1 MLHVRSK
8 DVKQLTLGFNTDML
22 IDLQAPIQRNNKNQ
36 DIHISLSS
44 AEIPISFYSFSNNL
58 SNLNIYVDNAI
69 SLVIQEGNY
78 DVYEMID
85 EINAVN
91 GFPYKITYKENQ
103 GKYVL
108 TNTDDTQ
115 HTINFSQNS
124 SKGLSKALG
133 YDRSDETVNAGG
145 STTSDGVINF
155 QTIHNIF
162 LFSDLNI
169 ENVIATTENSNNYQ
183 PILDKIPIKSPPF
196 SILHYNT
203 YDTAQFTSKVDIDI
217 IRSFRLSLK
226 DQNNRLIQMN
236 DVNYELSI
244 LFEVHNKTLPLTI
257 EKDIIIDNQ
266 IDNRRNLNFDD
277 IDETEKNITENLPT
291 QQQQIRTLNVN
302 NNIPPLIPT
311 FKKPN
316 IVERTIIKKQFNI
329 KPISIL
335 QEEDNDIHDNKSS
348 SNLLDAV
355 LQAKLL
361 NL

>member
-1 MLHVRSK
+1 
-8 DVKQLTLGFNTDML
+8 
-22 IDLQAPIQRNNKNQ
+22 
-36 DIHISLSS
+36 
-44 AEIPISFYSFSNNL
+44 
-58 SNLNIYVDNAI
+58 
-69 SLVIQEGNY
+69 
-78 DVYEMID
+78 
-85 EINAVN
+85 
-91 GFPYKITYKENQ
+91 
-103 GKYVL
+103 
-108 TNTDDTQ
+108 
-115 HTINFSQNS
+115 
-124 SKGLSKALG
+124 
-133 YDRSDETVNAGG
+133 
-145 STTSDGVINF
+145 
-155 QTIHNIF
+155 
-162 LFSDLNI
+162 
-169 ENVIATTENSNNYQ
+169 
-183 PILDKIPIKSPPF
+183 
-196 SILHYNT
+196 
-203 YDTAQFTSKVDIDI
+203 
-217 IRSFRLSLK
+217 
-226 DQNNRLIQMN
+226 MN